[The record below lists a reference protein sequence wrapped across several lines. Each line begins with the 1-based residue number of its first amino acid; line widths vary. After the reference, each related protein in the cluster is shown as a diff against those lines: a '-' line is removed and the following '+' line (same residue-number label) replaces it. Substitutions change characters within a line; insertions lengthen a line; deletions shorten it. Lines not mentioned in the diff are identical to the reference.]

1 MCAFNLSAG
10 ERHCLV
16 FSYRQSAR
24 AYSSRTNS
32 RLRLRYGDR
41 YAIGSVR
48 GCFALRCKTPFPSMP
63 ISLWNDSSDEL
74 YRATY
79 FPEGDDI
86 WHQGDW
92 CIGHYHEN
100 QSMGFSVVGRIDGT
114 LNPRGLRFGASDIY
128 AVLGDIA
135 SLEDTLAIVKRSND
149 GEAFVLAVQRAS
161 DLTETDEAL
170 IETIQQA
177 IAVKLSPRHKPT
189 HIIFIDEFPRTLS
202 GKKVETLI
210 GNAVNGTG
218 SVDTSSLD
226 KPDVFQTIVET
237 IQSL

>member
-1 MCAFNLSAG
+1 MVCATLQDT
-10 ERHCLV
+10 V
-16 FSYRQSAR
+16 
-24 AYSSRTNS
+24 
-32 RLRLRYGDR
+32 
-41 YAIGSVR
+41 
-48 GCFALRCKTPFPSMP
+48 P
-63 ISLWNDSSDEL
+63 IDAHLLWNDSSDEL

-79 FPEGDDI
+79 FPEEDDI

-92 CIGHYHEN
+92 CIGHYEN
-100 QSMGFSVVGRIDGT
+100 QSMGFSVIGRIDGT
-114 LNPRGLRFGASDIY
+114 LNPRGIRFGASDIY

-177 IAVKLSPRHKPT
+177 ITVKLSPRHKPT

-237 IQSL
+237 IQSLRDKEMLRFITVKPALTISLSSTSSAGAHQGAEFRLECGRVS